1 MVPQRRRLG
10 LFDLHRSQFG
20 GGEMDDAGDV
30 HGTPVGADDEA
41 EEGLGASNAGSMRLR
56 CQAHIG
62 VQLARPKTPE

>member
-1 MVPQRRRLG
+1 
-10 LFDLHRSQFG
+10 
-20 GGEMDDAGDV
+20 MDDAGDV